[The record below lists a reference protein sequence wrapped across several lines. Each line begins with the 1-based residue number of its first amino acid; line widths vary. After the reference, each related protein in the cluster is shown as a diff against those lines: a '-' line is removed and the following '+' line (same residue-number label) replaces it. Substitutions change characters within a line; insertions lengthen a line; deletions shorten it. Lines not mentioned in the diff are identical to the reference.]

1 MSNNN
6 QFITSSALLRPVH
19 FKLKAFWS
27 VAVMALIFVAGCK
40 SQNQDEIA
48 PVSKNISATSLVAS
62 NGATSLNSSAV
73 ALTPINLGTANDF
86 TILSET
92 GITTTGVT
100 SVLGDIGSSPIS
112 STAITGFGLIMAT
125 DNQSSHTPI
134 VTGKVYGPDYAV
146 PTPSKM
152 TTAIGDMEAAFTNAN
167 GIVDPQPLVE
177 KYAGDI
183 SGQTLSAG
191 LYKWSTN
198 VLVTN
203 AGVTLSGGP
212 NDVWIF
218 QIAQDLVVNNSAI
231 ITLAGGAQAKNI
243 FWVVSGQATL
253 GTYTN
258 FSGVIIS
265 KTLISLNTGA
275 KVTGKLF
282 AQTAVTMIANTV
294 KPQ

>member
-6 QFITSSALLRPVH
+6 QFITRSAALRPVH
-19 FKLKAFWS
+19 FSLKAFWS
-27 VAVMALIFVAGCK
+27 VAVMSIIFIAGCK
-40 SQNQDEIA
+40 TQTQDEMA
-48 PVSKNISATSLVAS
+48 PVSTNTSATSLATTS
-62 NGATSLNSSAV
+62 SGAPLNAAV

-100 SVLGDIGSSPIS
+100 AILGNIGSSPIS

-152 TTAIGDMEAAFTNAN
+152 TTAISDMETAFTNAN
-167 GIVDPQPLVE
+167 GITDPQPLVE

-183 SGQTLSAG
+183 SGQTLPAG

-231 ITLAGGAQAKNI
+231 ITLAGGAQAKNV

-258 FSGVIIS
+258 FSGIVIS

-294 KPQ
+294 TPQ

>member
-1 MSNNN
+1 MNEKHNPAQNSFLVRTINFKPLNSGWFLILLLVLFSAACKTESTN
-6 QFITSSALLRPVH
+6 DLTPLSKSTSSVNL
-19 FKLKAFWS
+19 S
-27 VAVMALIFVAGCK
+27 
-40 SQNQDEIA
+40 S
-48 PVSKNISATSLVAS
+48 S
-62 NGATSLNSSAV
+62 SSAV
-73 ALTPINLGTANDF
+73 ALAPIDLRTANDF

-100 SVLGDIGSSPIS
+100 SVLGDIGSSPIA
-112 STAITGFGLIMAT
+112 STAITGFGLIMDT
-125 DNQSSHTPI
+125 NNQSSHTPI

-152 TTAIGDMEAAFTNAN
+152 TTAVSDMETAFTNAN
-167 GIVDPQPLVE
+167 GITDPSPFVE
-177 KYAGDI
+177 MYAGDV
-183 SGQTLSAG
+183 SGQTLTPG
-191 LYKWSTN
+191 LYKWSTG
-198 VLVTN
+198 VLITN
-203 AGVTLSGGP
+203 AGVTLKGGP

-218 QIAQDLVVNNSAI
+218 QIAQNLVVNNSAI

-258 FSGVIIS
+258 FSGIIIS

-275 KVTGKLF
+275 RVTGKLF

-294 KPQ
+294 TPQ

>member
-1 MSNNN
+1 MNNHN
-6 QFITSSALLRPVH
+6 QFITNSAQSRPMH
-19 FKLKAFWS
+19 FNVKAFWS
-27 VAVMALIFVAGCK
+27 VAIVGIIFIAGCK
-40 SQNQDEIA
+40 TQSQDEIA
-48 PVSKNISATSLVAS
+48 PVTKSASATSLAAG
-62 NGATSLNSSAV
+62 NGASVNAAV
-73 ALTPINLGTANDF
+73 ALIPINLGTANDF

-152 TTAIGDMEAAFTNAN
+152 TTAIGDMETAFTKAN
-167 GIVDPQPLVE
+167 GITDPQPLVE

-183 SGQTLSAG
+183 SGQTLPAG

-203 AGVTLSGGP
+203 AGVTLTGGP
-212 NDVWIF
+212 NDIWVF
-218 QIAQDLVVNNSAI
+218 QIAKDLVINNSAI

-253 GTYTN
+253 GTATD
-258 FSGVIIS
+258 FSGIIIS

-282 AQTAVTMIANTV
+282 AQTAVTMIANTI

>member
-1 MSNNN
+1 MTNNK
-6 QFITSSALLRPVH
+6 QFITNGALSRPVH
-19 FKLKAFWS
+19 FSLRAIWS
-27 VAVMALIFVAGCK
+27 LAIVGAIFIAGCK
-40 SQNQDEIA
+40 TQSQDEIA
-48 PVSKNISATSLVAS
+48 PASKAASATSLAAS
-62 NGATSLNSSAV
+62 GGASLKAAV
-73 ALTPINLGTANDF
+73 ALTPVNLGTANDF

-100 SVLGDIGSSPIS
+100 AVLGDIGSSPIS

-152 TTAIGDMEAAFTNAN
+152 TTAISDMETAFTKAN
-167 GIVDPQPLVE
+167 GITNPQPLVE

-183 SGQTLSAG
+183 SGQTLPAG

-203 AGVTLSGGP
+203 AGVTLTGGP
-212 NDVWIF
+212 NDIWVF
-218 QIAQDLVVNNSAI
+218 QIAKDLVISNSAA

-258 FSGVIIS
+258 FSGIVIS